1 MVHYMVGDILGG
13 HFQNGSLMANFR
25 QSPYFKSTREKKGNE
40 NIDNLKSI
48 KPFEEAEHG
57 T

>member
-1 MVHYMVGDILGG
+1 MVGDILGG